1 MVLDFADRRIRMQ
14 AISSLVDDRKQ
25 EAEPSEKIDVLQH
38 MLGTWIDVE
47 NFIVSQR

>member
-1 MVLDFADRRIRMQ
+1 MQ

-38 MLGTWIDVE
+38 MLGTSKDNDE
-47 NFIVSQR
+47 LLDFTGAC